1 MRVVYAVIALLLI
14 PSLSWAG
21 NMTFQ
26 FRNPNFGGNPNN
38 GSFLLNSAQAQNSY
52 KDPSADDDFG
62 IETPSAL
69 DNFTQAIQAQ
79 VLGGLLTNIN
89 TGKPGRMVTSD
100 FIVDIANADGQMQ
113 IKCHRPENGENLHHS
128 GRWLAKQFHRLLDIV
143 EIRTIIM
150 QRFLILVAVC
160 LLSGCLTAPPK
171 QAAKPTLM
179 PRAQSYRDLT
189 QLPLPTGKIYV
200 SVYNIQDET
209 GQFKPYPASN
219 FSTAVPQSATA
230 MLVTALKDSR
240 WFIPL
245 ERQGLQNLLNER
257 KIIRAAQDNGTVA
270 MNNRIPLHSLTAA
283 NVMVEGSII
292 GYESNVKSGGV
303 GARYFGIGGDTQY
316 QLDQIAVNLRV
327 VNVSTGEILSSV
339 TTSKTI
345 LSYEVQAGVFRFI
358 DYQRLLEGEIG
369 YTSNEPVMLCL
380 MSAIETGVIFLI
392 NDGID
397 RGLWDL
403 QNKNEVKNDVL
414 VKYREMSSPPES

>member
-1 MRVVYAVIALLLI
+1 
-14 PSLSWAG
+14 
-21 NMTFQ
+21 
-26 FRNPNFGGNPNN
+26 
-38 GSFLLNSAQAQNSY
+38 
-52 KDPSADDDFG
+52 
-62 IETPSAL
+62 
-69 DNFTQAIQAQ
+69 
-79 VLGGLLTNIN
+79 
-89 TGKPGRMVTSD
+89 
-100 FIVDIANADGQMQ
+100 
-113 IKCHRPENGENLHHS
+113 
-128 GRWLAKQFHRLLDIV
+128 
-143 EIRTIIM
+143 M
-150 QRFLILVAVC
+150 QRLFLLVAVM

-171 QAAKPTLM
+171 EAARPTLM
-179 PRAQSYRDLT
+179 PRAQSYKDLT
-189 QLPLPTGKIYV
+189 HLPAPTGKIFV

-257 KIIRAAQDNGTVA
+257 KIIRAAQENGT
-270 MNNRIPLHSLTAA
+270 
-283 NVMVEGSII
+283 
-292 GYESNVKSGGV
+292 V
-303 GARYFGIGGDTQY
+303 GARYFGIGADTQY

-339 TTSKTI
+339 NTSKTI

-358 DYQRLLEGEIG
+358 DYQRLLEGEVG

-403 QNKNEVKNDVL
+403 QNKAERQNDIL
-414 VKYREMSSPPES
+414 VKYRHMSVPPES

>member
-1 MRVVYAVIALLLI
+1 
-14 PSLSWAG
+14 
-21 NMTFQ
+21 
-26 FRNPNFGGNPNN
+26 
-38 GSFLLNSAQAQNSY
+38 
-52 KDPSADDDFG
+52 
-62 IETPSAL
+62 
-69 DNFTQAIQAQ
+69 
-79 VLGGLLTNIN
+79 
-89 TGKPGRMVTSD
+89 
-100 FIVDIANADGQMQ
+100 
-113 IKCHRPENGENLHHS
+113 
-128 GRWLAKQFHRLLDIV
+128 
-143 EIRTIIM
+143 M
-150 QRFLILVAVC
+150 QRLFLLVAVM

-171 QAAKPTLM
+171 EAARPTLM
-179 PRAQSYRDLT
+179 PRAQSYKDLT
-189 QLPLPTGKIYV
+189 HLPAPTGKIFV

-257 KIIRAAQDNGTVA
+257 KIIRAAQENGTVA
-270 MNNRIPLHSLTAA
+270 INNRIPLQSLTAA
-283 NVMVEGSII
+283 NIMVEGSII

-303 GARYFGIGGDTQY
+303 GARYFGISADTQY

-339 TTSKTI
+339 NTSKTI

-358 DYQRLLEGEIG
+358 DYQRLLEGEVG

-403 QNKNEVKNDVL
+403 QNKTERQNDIL
-414 VKYREMSSPPES
+414 VKYRHMSVPPES

>member
-1 MRVVYAVIALLLI
+1 
-14 PSLSWAG
+14 
-21 NMTFQ
+21 
-26 FRNPNFGGNPNN
+26 
-38 GSFLLNSAQAQNSY
+38 
-52 KDPSADDDFG
+52 
-62 IETPSAL
+62 
-69 DNFTQAIQAQ
+69 
-79 VLGGLLTNIN
+79 
-89 TGKPGRMVTSD
+89 
-100 FIVDIANADGQMQ
+100 
-113 IKCHRPENGENLHHS
+113 
-128 GRWLAKQFHRLLDIV
+128 
-143 EIRTIIM
+143 M
-150 QRFLILVAVC
+150 QRLFLLVAVM

-171 QAAKPTLM
+171 EAARPTLM
-179 PRAQSYRDLT
+179 PRAQSYKDLT
-189 QLPLPTGKIYV
+189 HLPAPTGKIFV

-230 MLVTALKDSR
+230 MLVTALKDCSR

-257 KIIRAAQDNGTVA
+257 KIIRAAQENGTVA
-270 MNNRIPLHSLTAA
+270 INNRIPLQSLTAA
-283 NVMVEGSII
+283 NIMVEGSII

-303 GARYFGIGGDTQY
+303 GARYFGIGADTQY

-339 TTSKTI
+339 NTSKTI

-358 DYQRLLEGEIG
+358 DYQRLLEGEVG

-403 QNKNEVKNDVL
+403 HYQIKQNG
-414 VKYREMSSPPES
+414 RMTFW

>member
-1 MRVVYAVIALLLI
+1 M
-14 PSLSWAG
+14 P
-21 NMTFQ
+21 
-26 FRNPNFGGNPNN
+26 
-38 GSFLLNSAQAQNSY
+38 
-52 KDPSADDDFG
+52 
-62 IETPSAL
+62 
-69 DNFTQAIQAQ
+69 
-79 VLGGLLTNIN
+79 
-89 TGKPGRMVTSD
+89 
-100 FIVDIANADGQMQ
+100 
-113 IKCHRPENGENLHHS
+113 
-128 GRWLAKQFHRLLDIV
+128 RL
-143 EIRTIIM
+143 
-150 QRFLILVAVC
+150 LILVAVL

-179 PRAQSYRDLT
+179 PRAQSYKDLT
-189 QLPLPTGKIYV
+189 HLPAPTGKIFV

-219 FSTAVPQSATA
+219 FSTAVPQS
-230 MLVTALKDSR
+230 
-240 WFIPL
+240 
-245 ERQGLQNLLNER
+245 
-257 KIIRAAQDNGTVA
+257 GTVA
-270 MNNRIPLHSLTAA
+270 MNNRIPLQSLTAA
-283 NVMVEGSII
+283 NIMVEGSII

-303 GARYFGIGGDTQY
+303 GARYFGIGADTQY

-339 TTSKTI
+339 NTSKTI

-403 QNKNEVKNDVL
+403 QNKADRQNDIL
-414 VKYREMSSPPES
+414 VKYRELSVPPES